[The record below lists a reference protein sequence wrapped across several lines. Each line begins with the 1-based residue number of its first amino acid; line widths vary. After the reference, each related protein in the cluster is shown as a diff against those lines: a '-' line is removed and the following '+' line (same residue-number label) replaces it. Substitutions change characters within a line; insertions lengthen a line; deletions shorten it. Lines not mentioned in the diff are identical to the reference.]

1 MNKQE
6 FSQAFDSLSAQPKKV
21 LKLFCEG
28 CNDADIAKIVNIEKS
43 TVRKYIQ
50 NISAHFGIESDRVLP
65 DQRCKKR
72 SKLIELCKKYNIGYS
87 DFYIEREPNE
97 SKCFQEI
104 LKPGSLI
111 RIKAPK
117 QMGKTL
123 LLNKILAHVKKEG
136 YRTLNWNLLQP
147 EENIINDS
155 DKLLRSFC
163 TSVDRNL
170 QLDCQPNQKW
180 DENLG
185 SNDNCTFY
193 FEDNV
198 LPSINSSLVLALDN
212 VDRIFPYQTIASDFL
227 GLLRSW
233 HEAAK
238 SKDIWQKVR
247 LVIAYSTADYPK
259 LNINFSPFN
268 VGMPIELAEFNYE
281 QVEKLASQ
289 NVIDFTKE
297 QIQQLM
303 EMVGGHPFLLQTAF
317 SYIKNHP
324 DISLTKLLSTAHTNP
339 ELYASHLREINND
352 LQSDHELMTAM
363 KKIVKANEAVAVDEK
378 LGFKLDSMGLVK
390 KQDNN
395 FIPRCNLYKLYFQE
409 RL

>member
-6 FSQAFDSLSAQPKKV
+6 FSKAFDSLSPQLKKV
-21 LKLFCEG
+21 LQMLLNEKTDRE
-28 CNDADIAKIVNIEKS
+28 IAQFLKIAET
-43 TVRKYIQ
+43 TVRKHIE
-50 NISAHFGIESDRVLP
+50 NINNHFEIESDKALA
-65 DQRCKKR
+65 DQRCNRR

-87 DFYIEREPNE
+87 EFYIEREPNE
-97 SKCFQEI
+97 SKCFQEM
-104 LKPGSLI
+104 LKLGSLI
-111 RIKAPK
+111 RIKAPQK
-117 QMGKTL
+117 MGKSY
-123 LLNKILAHVKKEG
+123 LLNKIFEYAKKQG
-136 YRTLNWNLLQP
+136 YKTSIWNLLQP
-147 EENIINDS
+147 EENVIQNL
-155 DKLLRSFC
+155 DKLLRSLC
-163 TSVDRNL
+163 TTVDRDL
-170 QLDCQPNQKW
+170 QLNCPPYQKW

-198 LPSINSSLVLALDN
+198 LPSIDFPLVLALDN

-238 SKDIWQKVR
+238 GQDIWQKLR
-247 LVIAYSTADYPK
+247 LVISYSTADYPK
-259 LNINFSPFN
+259 LNIDFSPFN
-268 VGMPIELAEFNYE
+268 VGMPVELPEFNYE

-289 NVIDFTKE
+289 NSMDFTQE
-297 QIQQLM
+297 QINQLM
-303 EMVGGHPFLLQTAF
+303 NIVGGHPFLLQTSF
-317 SYIKNHP
+317 NQIKNHP
-324 DISLTKLLSTAHTNP
+324 DMSLKKVLLAARTNMG
-339 ELYASHLREINND
+339 LYANHLREINHN
-352 LQSDHELMTAM
+352 LQQDPELVTAM
-363 KKIVKANEAVAVDEK
+363 KKIVKANKPVAVDEK